1 MKYTNN
7 KNENILYWISLSS
20 MMLFMGL
27 FYQEAWQY
35 PVIDSFPLI
44 ERILNPEY
52 LPNDF
57 YTNTFNEFSPRL
69 ILASCISWV
78 SETLNI
84 HYSLIVAYANIL
96 RILLYSIALYL
107 LFKELSNRQ
116 IALIALTLSS
126 LSFLS
131 VPFLPAWW
139 PVTFDFTASN
149 VALTFSMFSWVK
161 ILQNKV
167 TSALVLLT
175 AAVIFHPLVG
185 VHSLLLALILFF
197 NWHGWNQFLLLF
209 KQPAVYIAGL
219 IYSAAFLA
227 LYLSFDKAVNNETFI
242 EINGLYRH
250 GHHFIFSHM
259 DIEKWISTFLMISI
273 SLVLLFTTNIN
284 PKLRRLCLSIFTYAG
299 FLTVLGYVFVEL
311 IPTRFMVSFIP
322 MRAFPIIVP
331 IIVLIWASFAWQRF
345 KKDDYLS
352 FLVLLIPFIPFDK
365 VGLTWFIFP
374 NSHELLL
381 PLIMTF
387 FSFSLVTANIFRP
400 ILFGKVNSL
409 ISGVIERGHLK
420 NQPAMF
426 ILPIALFGLTLA
438 GSRFELAI
446 PSKDTDAEIY
456 RWLEA
461 NTSITDIVM
470 SELNA
475 ANNQKIRLLSHRAVV
490 VSKDFPFNEK
500 FYLDWYQ
507 RYQSIYKDRD
517 SARGYIDSQ
526 KADYLNTLMDRYKV
540 NILVRTLPLESNP
553 HLYLIGESQ
562 GEVAKSY
569 IYRNQTLSGL

>member
-1 MKYTNN
+1 MKYTNIN
-7 KNENILYWISLSS
+7 NDNILYWITLSS
-20 MMLFMGL
+20 MILFMGL

-44 ERILNPEY
+44 ERLLNPEY
-52 LPNDF
+52 LTNDF

-96 RILLYSIALYL
+96 RIWLYSIALYL

-116 IALIALTLSS
+116 VALIALTLSS

-149 VALTFSMFSWVK
+149 VALVFSMFSWVK

-175 AAVIFHPLVG
+175 GAVIFHPLVG
-185 VHSLLLALILFF
+185 VHSLLIALILFF
-197 NWHGWNQFLLLF
+197 NWHGWHHFLLLF
-209 KQPAVYIAGL
+209 KKPTVYIAGL
-219 IYSAAFLA
+219 IYSSAFLA
-227 LYLSFDKAVNNETFI
+227 LYLSFDKAVDNETFI

-259 DIEKWISTFLMISI
+259 DIEKWISTFLMITI
-273 SLVLLFTTNIN
+273 SLMLLFTSNIN
-284 PKLRRLCLSIFTYAG
+284 IKLKRLCLSVFTYAG

-345 KKDDYLS
+345 KKNDYLS
-352 FLVLLIPFIPFDK
+352 FLVLLIPFLPFDK

-387 FSFSLVTANIFRP
+387 LSILLVTANILKP
-400 ILFGKVNSL
+400 ILFGWANSIIL
-409 ISGVIERGHLK
+409 GLIERGHLK

-426 ILPIALFGLTLA
+426 ILPVALLGLTLA
-438 GSRFELAI
+438 VTRFELAI
-446 PSKDTDAEIY
+446 PTKDTDPDIY
-456 RWLEA
+456 SWLEA
-461 NTSITDIVM
+461 NTSKADIVM

-475 ANNQKIRLLSHRAVV
+475 ANNQKIRLLSQRAVV

-500 FYLDWYQ
+500 FYIDWYR

-517 SARGYIDSQ
+517 SARGHIDSQ
-526 KADYLNTLMDRYKV
+526 KSGHLNTLMDHFNV
-540 NILVRTLPLESNP
+540 NILVRTQPLEPNP

-562 GEVAKSY
+562 GEVTKSY
-569 IYRNQTLSGL
+569 IYRNQSLGGL